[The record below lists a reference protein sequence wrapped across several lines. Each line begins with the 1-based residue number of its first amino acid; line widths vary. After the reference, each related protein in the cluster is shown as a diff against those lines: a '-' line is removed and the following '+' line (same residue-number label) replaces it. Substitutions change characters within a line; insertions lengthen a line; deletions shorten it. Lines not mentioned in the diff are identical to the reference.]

1 MSTQKKQKDTHP
13 YGGILNMVQCGA
25 NRRPRREGS
34 MREYSIE
41 TIDYR
46 IDIADRIRRAL
57 RGAEGVGVRG
67 EGQRAAVITRD
78 GEAREQLCMALC
90 RVLLNDA
97 AAEEI
102 KRELKAYPLEAAEAE
117 RAAVRAAELMR
128 RVPRRASLFANAL
141 TRLTEYTK
149 AESAL
154 NIEGFLRF
162 RLADAANLI
171 RLCALRAAM
180 EELIRRELSA
190 GTDGETI
197 IIITRDT
204 DPSTEP
210 D

>member
-1 MSTQKKQKDTHP
+1 
-13 YGGILNMVQCGA
+13 MVQCGA

-117 RAAVRAAELMR
+117 RAAVRAGELMR

-141 TRLTEYTK
+141 SRLTEYTK
-149 AESAL
+149 AESVL

-162 RLADAANLI
+162 RLADAANLV

>member
-1 MSTQKKQKDTHP
+1 
-13 YGGILNMVQCGA
+13 MVQCGA

-67 EGQRAAVITRD
+67 EGQKAAVLTRD

-90 RVLLNDA
+90 HVLLNDA

-102 KRELKAYPLEAAEAE
+102 KRELKAYPLEAAETE
-117 RAAVRAAELMR
+117 RAAVRAGELMR

-141 TRLTEYTK
+141 SRLMEYTK

>member
-1 MSTQKKQKDTHP
+1 
-13 YGGILNMVQCGA
+13 MVQCGA

-57 RGAEGVGVRG
+57 RGAEGVGVKG
-67 EGQRAAVITRD
+67 EGQKAAVITRD

-90 RVLLNDA
+90 SVLLNDA

-117 RAAVRAAELMR
+117 RAAVRAGELMR

-141 TRLTEYTK
+141 SRLTEYTK

-162 RLADAANLI
+162 RLTDAANLI

>member
-1 MSTQKKQKDTHP
+1 
-13 YGGILNMVQCGA
+13 MVQCGA

-67 EGQRAAVITRD
+67 EGQKAAVITRD

-90 RVLLNDA
+90 HVLLNDA

-128 RVPRRASLFANAL
+128 RVPRRASLFAYAL
-141 TRLTEYTK
+141 SRLTEYTK

>member
-1 MSTQKKQKDTHP
+1 
-13 YGGILNMVQCGA
+13 MVQCGA

-57 RGAEGVGVRG
+57 RGAEGVGVKG
-67 EGQRAAVITRD
+67 EGQKAAVITRD

-117 RAAVRAAELMR
+117 RAAVRAGELMR

-141 TRLTEYTK
+141 PRLTEYTK

-171 RLCALRAAM
+171 RLCALRAAI

>member
-1 MSTQKKQKDTHP
+1 
-13 YGGILNMVQCGA
+13 MVQCGA

-57 RGAEGVGVRG
+57 RGAEGVGVKG
-67 EGQRAAVITRD
+67 EGQKAAVITRD

-117 RAAVRAAELMR
+117 RAAVCAGELMR

-141 TRLTEYTK
+141 SRLTEYTK

>member
-1 MSTQKKQKDTHP
+1 
-13 YGGILNMVQCGA
+13 MVQCGA

-67 EGQRAAVITRD
+67 EGQKAAVITRD

-117 RAAVRAAELMR
+117 RAAVRAGELMR
-128 RVPRRASLFANAL
+128 RVPRRASLFAYAL
-141 TRLTEYTK
+141 SRLTEYTK

-171 RLCALRAAM
+171 HLCALRAAM

>member
-1 MSTQKKQKDTHP
+1 
-13 YGGILNMVQCGA
+13 MVQCGA

-67 EGQRAAVITRD
+67 EGQKAAVITRD

-90 RVLLNDA
+90 HVLLNDA

-117 RAAVRAAELMR
+117 RAAVRAGELMR

-162 RLADAANLI
+162 RLTDAANLI

>member
-1 MSTQKKQKDTHP
+1 
-13 YGGILNMVQCGA
+13 MVQCGA

-67 EGQRAAVITRD
+67 EGQKAAVITRD

-90 RVLLNDA
+90 HVLLNDA

-117 RAAVRAAELMR
+117 RAAVRAGELMR

-162 RLADAANLI
+162 RLMDAANLI

>member
-1 MSTQKKQKDTHP
+1 
-13 YGGILNMVQCGA
+13 MVQCGA

-57 RGAEGVGVRG
+57 RGAEGVGVKG

-78 GEAREQLCMALC
+78 EEAREQLCMALC
-90 RVLLNDA
+90 HVLLNDA

-102 KRELKAYPLEAAEAE
+102 KRELKAYLLEAAETE
-117 RAAVRAAELMR
+117 RAAVRAGELMR

-141 TRLTEYTK
+141 SRLMEYTK

>member
-1 MSTQKKQKDTHP
+1 
-13 YGGILNMVQCGA
+13 MVQCGA

-67 EGQRAAVITRD
+67 EGQKAAVITRD

-117 RAAVRAAELMR
+117 RAAVRAGELMR

-141 TRLTEYTK
+141 SRLTEDTK

-162 RLADAANLI
+162 RLTDAANLI

>member
-1 MSTQKKQKDTHP
+1 
-13 YGGILNMVQCGA
+13 MVQCGA

-78 GEAREQLCMALC
+78 GEAREQLCIALC

-117 RAAVRAAELMR
+117 RAAVRAGELMR

-141 TRLTEYTK
+141 SRLTEYTK

-154 NIEGFLRF
+154 NIEGVLRF

>member
-1 MSTQKKQKDTHP
+1 
-13 YGGILNMVQCGA
+13 MVQCGA

-67 EGQRAAVITRD
+67 EGQKAAVITRD

-90 RVLLNDA
+90 HVLLNDA

-117 RAAVRAAELMR
+117 RAAVRAGELMR

-162 RLADAANLI
+162 RLTDAANRI

>member
-1 MSTQKKQKDTHP
+1 
-13 YGGILNMVQCGA
+13 MVQCGA

-46 IDIADRIRRAL
+46 IDIVDRIRRAL

-67 EGQRAAVITRD
+67 EGQKAAVITRD

-90 RVLLNDA
+90 HVLLNDA

-117 RAAVRAAELMR
+117 RAAVRAGELMR

-162 RLADAANLI
+162 RLTDAANLI

>member
-1 MSTQKKQKDTHP
+1 
-13 YGGILNMVQCGA
+13 MVQCGA

-67 EGQRAAVITRD
+67 EGQKAAVITRD

-90 RVLLNDA
+90 HVLLNDA

-117 RAAVRAAELMR
+117 RAAVRAGELMR

-141 TRLTEYTK
+141 SRLMEYTK

>member
-1 MSTQKKQKDTHP
+1 
-13 YGGILNMVQCGA
+13 MVQCGA

-67 EGQRAAVITRD
+67 EGQKAAVITRD

-90 RVLLNDA
+90 HVLLNDA

-117 RAAVRAAELMR
+117 RAAVRAGELMR

-141 TRLTEYTK
+141 SRLTEYTK

-162 RLADAANLI
+162 RLTDAANLI

>member
-1 MSTQKKQKDTHP
+1 
-13 YGGILNMVQCGA
+13 MVQCGA

-67 EGQRAAVITRD
+67 EGQKAAVITRD

-90 RVLLNDA
+90 HVLLNDA

-117 RAAVRAAELMR
+117 RAAVRAGELMR

-141 TRLTEYTK
+141 TRLMEYTK

-162 RLADAANLI
+162 RLTDAANLI

>member
-1 MSTQKKQKDTHP
+1 
-13 YGGILNMVQCGA
+13 MVQCGA

-67 EGQRAAVITRD
+67 EGQKAAVITRD

-90 RVLLNDA
+90 SVLLNDA

-117 RAAVRAAELMR
+117 RAAVRAGELMR

-141 TRLTEYTK
+141 SRLTEYTK

>member
-1 MSTQKKQKDTHP
+1 
-13 YGGILNMVQCGA
+13 MVQCGA
-25 NRRPRREGS
+25 NRRPHREGS

-67 EGQRAAVITRD
+67 EGQKAAVITRD

-117 RAAVRAAELMR
+117 RAAVRAGELMR
-128 RVPRRASLFANAL
+128 RVPRRVSLFANAL
-141 TRLTEYTK
+141 TRLMEYTK
-149 AESAL
+149 AESVL

>member
-1 MSTQKKQKDTHP
+1 
-13 YGGILNMVQCGA
+13 MVQCGA

-117 RAAVRAAELMR
+117 RAAVRAGELMR
-128 RVPRRASLFANAL
+128 RVPRRASLFAYAL

>member
-1 MSTQKKQKDTHP
+1 
-13 YGGILNMVQCGA
+13 MVQCGA

-57 RGAEGVGVRG
+57 RGAEGVGVKG

-102 KRELKAYPLEAAEAE
+102 KREL
-117 RAAVRAAELMR
+117 
-128 RVPRRASLFANAL
+128 
-141 TRLTEYTK
+141 
-149 AESAL
+149 
-154 NIEGFLRF
+154 
-162 RLADAANLI
+162 I
-171 RLCALRAAM
+171 RLKPPR
-180 EELIRRELSA
+180 LSA
-190 GTDGETI
+190 P
-197 IIITRDT
+197 
-204 DPSTEP
+204 PSARGS
-210 D
+210 

>member
-1 MSTQKKQKDTHP
+1 
-13 YGGILNMVQCGA
+13 MVQCGA

-67 EGQRAAVITRD
+67 EGQRAAVMTRD

-117 RAAVRAAELMR
+117 RAAVRAGELMR

-141 TRLTEYTK
+141 SRLTEYTK
-149 AESAL
+149 AESVL

>member
-1 MSTQKKQKDTHP
+1 
-13 YGGILNMVQCGA
+13 MVQCGA

-67 EGQRAAVITRD
+67 EGQKAAVITRD

-90 RVLLNDA
+90 HVLLNDA

-117 RAAVRAAELMR
+117 RAAVRAGELMR

-141 TRLTEYTK
+141 TRLTESTK

-162 RLADAANLI
+162 RLTDAANLI

>member
-1 MSTQKKQKDTHP
+1 M
-13 YGGILNMVQCGA
+13 
-25 NRRPRREGS
+25 RRRS
-34 MREYSIE
+34 
-41 TIDYR
+41 
-46 IDIADRIRRAL
+46 A
-57 RGAEGVGVRG
+57 
-67 EGQRAAVITRD
+67 
-78 GEAREQLCMALC
+78 LCMNRL
-90 RVLLNDA
+90 
-97 AAEEI
+97 
-102 KRELKAYPLEAAEAE
+102 
-117 RAAVRAAELMR
+117 R
-128 RVPRRASLFANAL
+128 RNFCPCSKGGLSKSVPRRASLFANAL
-141 TRLTEYTK
+141 SRLTEYTK
-149 AESAL
+149 AETTL

>member
-1 MSTQKKQKDTHP
+1 
-13 YGGILNMVQCGA
+13 MVQCGA

-117 RAAVRAAELMR
+117 RAAVRAGELMR

-141 TRLTEYTK
+141 SRLTEYTK

-162 RLADAANLI
+162 RLADVANLV

>member
-1 MSTQKKQKDTHP
+1 
-13 YGGILNMVQCGA
+13 MVQCGA

-67 EGQRAAVITRD
+67 EGQKAAVITRD

-90 RVLLNDA
+90 HVLLNDA

-117 RAAVRAAELMR
+117 RAAVRAGELMR

-141 TRLTEYTK
+141 SRLTEYTK

-171 RLCALRAAM
+171 RLCVLRAAM

>member
-1 MSTQKKQKDTHP
+1 
-13 YGGILNMVQCGA
+13 MVQCGA

-34 MREYSIE
+34 MREYSRE

-117 RAAVRAAELMR
+117 RAAVRAGELMR

-171 RLCALRAAM
+171 RLCALRAAI

>member
-1 MSTQKKQKDTHP
+1 
-13 YGGILNMVQCGA
+13 MVQCGA

-90 RVLLNDA
+90 HVLLNDA

-117 RAAVRAAELMR
+117 RAAVRAGELMR

-141 TRLTEYTK
+141 SRLTEYTK

-162 RLADAANLI
+162 RLADAANLV

>member
-1 MSTQKKQKDTHP
+1 
-13 YGGILNMVQCGA
+13 MVQCGA

-57 RGAEGVGVRG
+57 RGAEGVGVKG
-67 EGQRAAVITRD
+67 EGQKAAVITRD

-117 RAAVRAAELMR
+117 RAAVRAGELMR

-141 TRLTEYTK
+141 SRLTEYSK

-162 RLADAANLI
+162 RLTDAANLI
-171 RLCALRAAM
+171 RLSALRAAM

>member
-1 MSTQKKQKDTHP
+1 
-13 YGGILNMVQCGA
+13 MVQCGA

-57 RGAEGVGVRG
+57 RGAEGVGVKG
-67 EGQRAAVITRD
+67 EGQKAAVITRD

-117 RAAVRAAELMR
+117 RAAVRAGELMR

-141 TRLTEYTK
+141 SRLTEYTK
-149 AESAL
+149 AESVL

>member
-1 MSTQKKQKDTHP
+1 
-13 YGGILNMVQCGA
+13 
-25 NRRPRREGS
+25 

-57 RGAEGVGVRG
+57 RGAEGVGVKG
-67 EGQRAAVITRD
+67 EGQRAAVMTRD
-78 GEAREQLCMALC
+78 EEAREQLCMALC

-117 RAAVRAAELMR
+117 RAAVRAAEIMR
-128 RVPRRASLFANAL
+128 RVPRRASLFAYAL
-141 TRLTEYTK
+141 SRLTEYTK

-162 RLADAANLI
+162 RLADAANLV

>member
-1 MSTQKKQKDTHP
+1 
-13 YGGILNMVQCGA
+13 MVQCGA

-67 EGQRAAVITRD
+67 EGQKAAVITRD

-90 RVLLNDA
+90 HVLLNDA

-117 RAAVRAAELMR
+117 RAAVRAGELMR

-162 RLADAANLI
+162 RLTDAANLI

-180 EELIRRELSA
+180 KELIRRELSA

>member
-1 MSTQKKQKDTHP
+1 
-13 YGGILNMVQCGA
+13 MVQCGA

-90 RVLLNDA
+90 RVLLSDA

-117 RAAVRAAELMR
+117 RAAVRAGELMR
-128 RVPRRASLFANAL
+128 RMPRRASLFAYAL

-162 RLADAANLI
+162 RLADAANLV

>member
-1 MSTQKKQKDTHP
+1 
-13 YGGILNMVQCGA
+13 MVQCGA

-67 EGQRAAVITRD
+67 EWQRAAVITRD

-117 RAAVRAAELMR
+117 RAAVRAGELMR

-141 TRLTEYTK
+141 SRLTEYTK

>member
-1 MSTQKKQKDTHP
+1 
-13 YGGILNMVQCGA
+13 
-25 NRRPRREGS
+25 

-78 GEAREQLCMALC
+78 EEAREQLCMALC

-102 KRELKAYPLEAAEAE
+102 KRELKVYPLEAAEAE

-141 TRLTEYTK
+141 TRLMEYTK

>member
-1 MSTQKKQKDTHP
+1 
-13 YGGILNMVQCGA
+13 MVQCGA

-67 EGQRAAVITRD
+67 EGQKAAVITRD
-78 GEAREQLCMALC
+78 GEAQEQLCMALC

-117 RAAVRAAELMR
+117 RAAVRAGELMR
-128 RVPRRASLFANAL
+128 RVPRRASLFAYAL
-141 TRLTEYTK
+141 SRLTEYTK

>member
-1 MSTQKKQKDTHP
+1 
-13 YGGILNMVQCGA
+13 
-25 NRRPRREGS
+25 

-57 RGAEGVGVRG
+57 RGAEGVGVKG
-67 EGQRAAVITRD
+67 EGQRAAVMTRD
-78 GEAREQLCMALC
+78 EEAREQLCMALY

-102 KRELKAYPLEAAEAE
+102 KSELRAYPLEAAEAE
-117 RAAVRAAELMR
+117 RAAVRAGELMR
-128 RVPRRASLFANAL
+128 RVPRRASLFAYAL
-141 TRLTEYTK
+141 SRLTEYTK

-162 RLADAANLI
+162 RLADAANLV